1 VPNVYAFAAHPLVQ
15 QVAQEEVKTKGGRAV
30 FGVILM
36 FLILCGGVWML
47 LQSSFGPWQAYLIS
61 SVAFWGSWLVLASI
75 WLTGVPGIGNWIP
88 RSTPRF
94 NGPQGAEK
102 SWVVVNP
109 HGENEE
115 LQKSFAEF
123 AERNRNGFFT
133 VDDSVKDSATQ
144 SDKSAA
150 ESAAN
155 ERVSEEYARDLGVGA
170 ADVTVPNI
178 IVVSE
183 TELGKDGGEFK
194 YARVTYAAAKPN
206 ATDNEPTKEL
216 IARIKPKTIELALHS
231 GSLATPTY
239 YALALFAVLFLLHA
253 GLLALYEIKRVE
265 QPQGVPERVPASV

>member
-36 FLILCGGVWML
+36 FAILCGGVWML

-61 SVAFWGSWLVLASI
+61 SVAFWGSWLVLGSI
-75 WLTGVPGIGNWIP
+75 WLTGVPGIPPLDIP

-94 NGPQGAEK
+94 NGPQGAEE

-109 HGENEE
+109 HGEHEE
-115 LQKSFAEF
+115 LNKSFAEF
-123 AERNRNGFFT
+123 AESKGQFFT
-133 VDDSVKDSATQ
+133 VDESVKNPETQ
-144 SDKSAA
+144 STKSSA

-155 ERVSEEYARDLGVGA
+155 ERVSEEYARELGVGA
-170 ADVTVPNI
+170 SDITTPNI
-178 IVVSE
+178 VVVTE
-183 TELGKDGGEFK
+183 TQLGKDGGKFQ
-194 YARVTYAAAKPN
+194 YARVTYGPAKPN
-206 ATDNEPTKEL
+206 ATDNEPTKAL

-239 YALALFAVLFLLHA
+239 YALLLFAALFGLHA
-253 GLLALYEIKRVE
+253 LLLARYETKQVE
-265 QPQGVPERVPASV
+265 QPQGTPERVTAGV